1 MKQIEEEWVDET
13 FVERIIGLG
22 EMFPTPV
29 RNAVSLVAGTT
40 STVSCAAYKCAR
52 FTLWAGTTSFMILC
66 LPVVFEQERYNLEQQ
81 QQAHQKRML
90 LGPNAGMSG

>member
-40 STVSCAAYKCAR
+40 STVSCAAYKY
-52 FTLWAGTTSFMILC
+52 
-66 LPVVFEQERYNLEQQ
+66 VYQYFECMFSVLIP
-81 QQAHQKRML
+81 L
-90 LGPNAGMSG
+90 LNEFSIFIS